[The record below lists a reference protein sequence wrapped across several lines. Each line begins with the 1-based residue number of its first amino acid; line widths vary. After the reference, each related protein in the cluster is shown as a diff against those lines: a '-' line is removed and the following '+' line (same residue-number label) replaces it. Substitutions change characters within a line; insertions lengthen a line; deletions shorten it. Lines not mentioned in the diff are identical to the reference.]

1 MAETEETT
9 TKEVQEDNSQEA
21 NGVDYKSEF
30 EKYKKLYH
38 KTNKENAERRKTAE
52 QLEKE
57 LEEARKKAN
66 TFRSKYETLETKL
79 TNQQRESK
87 VSKAASSLGMDAD
100 LTIAHLHRKGKISE
114 IDDETDLNKLLESE
128 LKDKPNLK
136 VNGAVNTGDTGDEND
151 TSTKSD
157 FNKWIRGKLQ

>member
-1 MAETEETT
+1 MAETEVTT
-9 TKEVQEDNSQEA
+9 DQIQEDTGQEA
-21 NGVDYKSEF
+21 NEVDYKSEF